1 MKNLFPIYLIFLSI
15 TIIIVISTFA
25 DASTYVSFSDAK
37 SLYSVGKKSPIHV
50 VGRLI
55 KNEKNQ
61 VIGIDNNNNKIEYKT
76 TKEEII
82 IKTEEI
88 PNEDEAIKKEEEI
101 IIAKIIDSDFSFN
114 EKKVEIKEVEKKDII
129 VDAPKIEETI
139 KRLQGSSDRGIY

>member
-55 KNEKNQ
+55 KNEENQ
-61 VIGIDNNNNKIEYKT
+61 VIGIKKSDDNLSFSFEMIDEEGTIENVFYGEPMPPDFILSDQVVVIGSYNDKRF
-76 TKEEII
+76 
-82 IKTEEI
+82 
-88 PNEDEAIKKEEEI
+88 
-101 IIAKIIDSDFSFN
+101 IAK
-114 EKKVEIKEVEKKDII
+114 EILLKCPSKYTEDQVNI
-129 VDAPKIEETI
+129 
-139 KRLQGSSDRGIY
+139 

>member
-55 KNEKNQ
+55 KNEENK
-61 VIGIDNNNNKIEYKT
+61 VIGIKKSDDNLSFSFEMIDEEGTIENVFYGEPMPPDFILSDQVVVIGSYNDKRF
-76 TKEEII
+76 
-82 IKTEEI
+82 
-88 PNEDEAIKKEEEI
+88 
-101 IIAKIIDSDFSFN
+101 IAK
-114 EKKVEIKEVEKKDII
+114 EILLKCPSKYTEDQVNI
-129 VDAPKIEETI
+129 
-139 KRLQGSSDRGIY
+139 